1 MRRGRFL
8 ASLAL
13 LVAAPSL
20 IPTAHASPADETE
33 HVVLE
38 GETLNGIANRAGVTP
53 ASIAAANG
61 LEKPYVV
68 RIGETLTIPRGSG
81 AKRTIATGSAKST
94 QTKPADTKSGGYTG
108 LAKALSYTVS
118 PGDTLGGIANA
129 AGVPRVLI
137 AEANGIAPPYTIRVG
152 QTLRIPRTG
161 RHVVA
166 TGETGFQ
173 IAMDR
178 GVPWSDIAIANG
190 LEPDAPLR
198 PGTTLLIPTVLDPP
212 MRATSAPIPAS
223 TPEARFLWPIAGK
236 VRRGYTERGLS
247 SYHDGLDIRA
257 PRGTEVR
264 ASAAGK
270 VIFAGNEDKDFG
282 QLVVID
288 HGNGWHS
295 AYGFLSRITVKQD
308 ANVARGE
315 RIGLVGDTGR
325 AKGEELHFEIR
336 RDNAPVDPLA
346 ELPASP

>member
-1 MRRGRFL
+1 MRAGRYL

-13 LVAAPSL
+13 LVAAPSF
-20 IPTAHASPADETE
+20 ISTASASPADETE

-53 ASIAAANG
+53 ASIAEANG

-81 AKRTIATGSAKST
+81 ARRTIAAGTAKT
-94 QTKPADTKSGGYTG
+94 ADTKTDKYAG
-108 LAKALSYTVS
+108 LAKALSYKVS
-118 PGDTLGGIANA
+118 PGDTLGGIASA
-129 AGVPRVLI
+129 AGVPRILI

-152 QTLRIPRTG
+152 QMLRIPRTG

-166 TGETGFQ
+166 AGETGFK

-178 GVPWSDIAIANG
+178 GVPWNDIAIANG
-190 LEPDAPLR
+190 LEPDAPLQ

-212 MRATSAPIPAS
+212 MRATSAPVPAS
-223 TPEARFLWPIAGK
+223 APQAGFLWPIAGK
-236 VRRGYTERGLS
+236 VRRGYTERGSS

-264 ASAAGK
+264 AAAAGK
-270 VIFAGNEDKDFG
+270 VIFAGNEEKDFG

-308 ANVARGE
+308 AEVARGE
-315 RIGLVGDTGR
+315 RIGLVGGTGR

>member
-1 MRRGRFL
+1 VRRGRFL

-20 IPTAHASPADETE
+20 ISTANASPADETE
-33 HVVLE
+33 HVVRE
-38 GETLNGIANRAGVTP
+38 GETLNGIANRAGVSS
-53 ASIAAANG
+53 ASIATANG
-61 LEKPYVV
+61 LEEPYVV
-68 RIGETLTIPRGSG
+68 RIGETLTIPRGTG
-81 AKRTIATGSAKST
+81 AKRTIAATRA
-94 QTKPADTKSGGYTG
+94 KPADTKSVGYSG
-108 LAKALSYTVS
+108 LGKALSYTVS

-129 AGVPRVLI
+129 AGVPRILI

-212 MRATSAPIPAS
+212 MRATSAP
-223 TPEARFLWPIAGK
+223 TPSSGAPDARFLWPIAGN
-236 VRRGYTERGLS
+236 VRRGYTERGSS

-295 AYGFLSRITVKQD
+295 AYGFLSRITVKQG
-308 ANVARGE
+308 AEVARGE

-325 AKGEELHFEIR
+325 AKGQELHFEIR